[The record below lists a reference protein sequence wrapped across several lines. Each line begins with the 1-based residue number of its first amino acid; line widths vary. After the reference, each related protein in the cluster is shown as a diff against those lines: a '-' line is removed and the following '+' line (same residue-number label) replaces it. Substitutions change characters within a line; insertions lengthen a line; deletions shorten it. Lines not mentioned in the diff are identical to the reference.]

1 LWFKLPKN
9 KSTQKTIL
17 NIIFI
22 YLSTTILLVITLSFL
37 YITNQKEQIFTLH
50 QEQSKLQANYIIEQL
65 EILHDNIENEIAIYP
80 KLDGVESAIYDIDKH
95 LIYSTFKDKIDILD
109 KQYLS
114 TNNFT
119 YFIYKVEPY
128 YLGSAYLVIKKE
140 TTQEIKLKSQKI
152 MLIVFFIILF
162 IIFTSLII
170 VKLLIKP
177 LSDNLELLDRFIQ
190 DTTHELNT
198 PISAILNNIE
208 MLDTQQLDNKNLK
221 KINRIKIGATTIATI
236 YDDLSFL
243 LLNNKAKSNNK
254 EINITNVLNQ
264 RIDYFQIIA
273 KSKKID
279 FIIKNSVNIFLYID
293 LVKIERLIDN
303 LISNSIKYSHP
314 NSKIIITLNHGLLSI
329 EDFGIG
335 MSRDEISNIFTRYQ
349 RFNTVV
355 GGFGIG
361 YSIIYNIIKEYN
373 ISLSIDSIKNQ
384 GTKVTLKW

>member
-1 LWFKLPKN
+1 
-9 KSTQKTIL
+9 
-17 NIIFI
+17 
-22 YLSTTILLVITLSFL
+22 
-37 YITNQKEQIFTLH
+37 
-50 QEQSKLQANYIIEQL
+50 
-65 EILHDNIENEIAIYP
+65 
-80 KLDGVESAIYDIDKH
+80 
-95 LIYSTFKDKIDILD
+95 
-109 KQYLS
+109 
-114 TNNFT
+114 
-119 YFIYKVEPY
+119 
-128 YLGSAYLVIKKE
+128 
-140 TTQEIKLKSQKI
+140 